1 MNISKLLEKMGIDK
15 GYVGHGYIIEAV
27 KILKEN
33 PDSINAVGK
42 EVLSVVAERNNLIN
56 HTNIDGISVREGIRY
71 ALVNAYNKNPHAFN
85 TLMGEQLVKPPTVSQ
100 FIWALTQA
108 DERLKPKIE
117 PNNADFGAVLN
128 CAVRYAI
135 GRQTYMPKIV
145 ADFIKPLIPYVD
157 DKTLYVLD
165 QDIAEAEYTGGYG
178 DEIIDKPVWMELH
191 ELVKKETA
199 KRNISNYVD
208 WREQS
213 GWNAKESSKLE

>member
-15 GYVGHGYIIEAV
+15 GYVGHDYIIEAV

-42 EVLSVVAERNNLIN
+42 EVLLVVAERNNVKKRAD
-56 HTNIDGISVREGIRY
+56 IDGNAVHEGIRY
-71 ALVNAYNKNPHAFN
+71 ALVNAYNKNPDLLN
-85 TLMGEQLVKPPTVSQ
+85 TLMGEQLIKPPTVSQ

-108 DERLKPKIE
+108 DERLKPKIK

-135 GRQTYMPKIV
+135 GRQTYMPKLV

-157 DKTLYVLD
+157 NKTLYVLD
-165 QDIAEAEYTGGYG
+165 QDITEAKYMGGYG
-178 DEIIDKPVWMELH
+178 NETIDKPVWMELH
-191 ELVKKETA
+191 KLVKEEMT
-199 KRNISNYVD
+199 KRNLANYVD
-208 WREQS
+208 WREQN
-213 GWNAKESSKLE
+213 GWNAN